1 MVFSF
6 FKKKKKTPETI
17 PVSEENRPEE
27 EPISQESS
35 LQADLQSDVEPDL
48 QPDESNAAK
57 EFVEE
62 EPTSPEEPAMDL
74 ESAIDPTPSKEPEPD
89 IEADPVQES
98 DTAQEPDTEQE
109 PTQTEEHV
117 LQSQTQVQEKPAIQK
132 STGLLSK
139 LKSGLSKTR
148 TILNT
153 DVTELFSS
161 TKAIN
166 DDLFDELEE
175 RLVTSDLGIDITME
189 LMERIRKKSRGL
201 STGDQLRQVLK
212 DELLTLFHE
221 PAPPAPSRPKPYVIM
236 MVGVNG
242 TGKTTTL
249 GKLAMKY
256 NAEGKKV
263 LIAAADTFRAAAI
276 EQVEIWAQRAGADIV
291 RHKEGADPAAV
302 AYDAVEAAMARGA
315 DVVLIDT
322 AGRLHTQKNLMEEL
336 KKIKRSVDKKYKGAP
351 HDVMMVIDAT
361 TGQNALSQTD
371 IFHKAV
377 GLTQMSV
384 TKLDGTAKGGIVAAV
399 SSTMNLPIAYIG
411 VGEAIDDLQEFDA
424 KRFIDALFDD

>member
-1 MVFSF
+1 MAFSF
-6 FKKKKKTPETI
+6 FKKKKKTPETE

-27 EPISQESS
+27 EHISPEPS
-35 LQADLQSDVEPDL
+35 LKTDIEPDLKIDLQSE
-48 QPDESNAAK
+48 ESKAAK
-57 EFVEE
+57 EFVEK
-62 EPTSPEEPAMDL
+62 PSASPEEPAMAL
-74 ESAIDPTPSKEPEPD
+74 ESAIDQTPAKAPDPD
-89 IEADPVQES
+89 IEPNTV
-98 DTAQEPDTEQE
+98 QE
-109 PTQTEEHV
+109 PTQTAEPAF
-117 LQSQTQVQEKPAIQK
+117 QAQAPVQEMPAIQEGK
-132 STGLLSK
+132 GLISK
-139 LKSGLSKTR
+139 LKSGLAKTR
-148 TILNT
+148 TVLNT

-175 RLVTSDLGIDITME
+175 RLVTSDLGIDITMD

-212 DELLTLFHE
+212 DELLTFFHE
-221 PAPPAPSRPKPYVIM
+221 PDPPAPSRPKPYVIM

-256 NAEGKKV
+256 KAEGKKV

-302 AYDAVEAAMARGA
+302 AYDAVEAGMARGV

-371 IFHKAV
+371 IFNQAV

-399 SSTMNLPIAYIG
+399 SSTMKLPIAYIG

-424 KRFIDALFDD
+424 KCFIDALFDD

>member
-1 MVFSF
+1 VAFSF
-6 FKKKKKTPETI
+6 FKKKKKTPDTE

-27 EPISQESS
+27 EPISPKPS
-35 LQADLQSDVEPDL
+35 LKTDVEPDL
-48 QPDESNAAK
+48 KIDLQSEESKAAK
-57 EFVEE
+57 EFVEKT
-62 EPTSPEEPAMDL
+62 PASPEEAAMAV
-74 ESAIDPTPSKEPEPD
+74 ESAIDQTPAKAPDPD
-89 IEADPVQES
+89 IELNTV
-98 DTAQEPDTEQE
+98 QE
-109 PTQTEEHV
+109 PTQTAEPA
-117 LQSQTQVQEKPAIQK
+117 LQAQASVQKKSAIQEG
-132 STGLLSK
+132 TGLISK
-139 LKSGLSKTR
+139 LKSGLAKTR
-148 TILNT
+148 TVLNT

-175 RLVTSDLGIDITME
+175 RLVTSDLGIDITMD

-212 DELLTLFHE
+212 DELLTFFHE
-221 PAPPAPSRPKPYVIM
+221 PDPPAPSKPKPYVIM

-256 NAEGKKV
+256 KAEGKKV

-302 AYDAVEAAMARGA
+302 AYDAVEAAMARGV

-371 IFHKAV
+371 IFNQAV

-384 TKLDGTAKGGIVAAV
+384 TKLDGTAKGGIVAGV
-399 SSTMNLPIAYIG
+399 SSTMKLPIAYIG

-424 KRFIDALFDD
+424 KCFIDALFDD

>member
-1 MVFSF
+1 VVFSF
-6 FKKKKKTPETI
+6 FKKKKKISETE

-27 EPISQESS
+27 ESSSPEPS
-35 LQADLQSDVEPDL
+35 LQTDIEPDL
-48 QPDESNAAK
+48 RSDESKEAK

-62 EPTSPEEPAMDL
+62 TPVSPVESAMD
-74 ESAIDPTPSKEPEPD
+74 EDQVPAKEPEPD
-89 IEADPVQES
+89 IEPDI
-98 DTAQEPDTEQE
+98 EPDTNQE
-109 PTQTEEHV
+109 SVQTEE
-117 LQSQTQVQEKPAIQK
+117 AIQGTPEIHDG
-132 STGLLSK
+132 TGLLSK
-139 LKSGLSKTR
+139 LKSGLAKTR
-148 TILNT
+148 TVLNT

-161 TKAIN
+161 AKSID
-166 DDLFDELEE
+166 DDLFDNLEE
-175 RLVTSDLGIDITME
+175 RLVTSDLGIDITMD
-189 LMERIRKKSRGL
+189 MMARIKKKSRGL
-201 STGDQLRQVLK
+201 STADQLRQVLK

-221 PAPPAPSRPKPYVIM
+221 PAPPDPSSAKPYVIM

-256 NAEGKKV
+256 KAEGKKV

-302 AYDAVEAAMARGA
+302 AYDAVEAGMARGA

-336 KKIKRSVDKKYKGAP
+336 KKIKRSVEKKYKGAP

-361 TGQNALSQTD
+361 TGQNALSQAD

-399 SSTMNLPIAYIG
+399 SSTMALPIAYIG
-411 VGEAIDDLQEFDA
+411 VGEAIEDLQEFDA
-424 KRFIDALFDD
+424 KRFINALFDD

>member
-6 FKKKKKTPETI
+6 FKKKNKPAQTEPILEDN
-17 PVSEENRPEE
+17 SPEE
-27 EPISQESS
+27 EQQSQVSS
-35 LQADLQSDVEPDL
+35 LQADLEAVL
-48 QPDESNAAK
+48 QP
-57 EFVEE
+57 
-62 EPTSPEEPAMDL
+62 
-74 ESAIDPTPSKEPEPD
+74 
-89 IEADPVQES
+89 EAHEATDKFE
-98 DTAQEPDTEQE
+98 EQE
-109 PTQTEEHV
+109 PKKITEPDRESDPAPEEAFTEETAYKE
-117 LQSQTQVQEKPAIQK
+117 QQPVQDKPQIK
-132 STGLLSK
+132 EGTGLLSK
-139 LKSGLSKTR
+139 LKSGLAKTR
-148 TILNT
+148 TVLNT

-161 TKAIN
+161 SKAIN
-166 DDLFDELEE
+166 EDLFDELEE

-189 LMERIRKKSRGL
+189 MMARIKKKSRGL
-201 STGDQLRQVLK
+201 STADQLRQVLK
-212 DELLTLFHE
+212 EELFTLFPDAA
-221 PAPPAPSRPKPYVIM
+221 PAVPSGPKPYIIM

-256 NAEGKKV
+256 KAEGKKV

-302 AYDAVEAAMARGA
+302 AYDAVEAGMARGA

-361 TGQNALSQTD
+361 TGQNALSQAE

-377 GLTQMSV
+377 GVTQMSV

-399 SSTMNLPIAYIG
+399 SAAMQLPIAYIG
-411 VGEAIDDLQEFDA
+411 VGEAIEDLQAFDA

>member
-6 FKKKKKTPETI
+6 FKKKNKPTQPE
-17 PVSEENRPEE
+17 PVSEENSPEE
-27 EPISQESS
+27 APETPESS
-35 LQADLQSDVEPDL
+35 LQADLEEILQPEASQGTEEFFETEPADQAPDKTLEPDVI
-48 QPDESNAAK
+48 PESGRQS
-57 EFVEE
+57 ETV
-62 EPTSPEEPAMDL
+62 PEEVL
-74 ESAIDPTPSKEPEPD
+74 TEETGR
-89 IEADPVQES
+89 Q
-98 DTAQEPDTEQE
+98 EQE
-109 PTQTEEHV
+109 P
-117 LQSQTQVQEKPAIQK
+117 VQDNPEIKEG
-132 STGLLSK
+132 SGLLSK
-139 LKSGLSKTR
+139 LKSGLAKTR
-148 TILNT
+148 TVLNT

-161 TKAIN
+161 TKTID

-175 RLVTSDLGIDITME
+175 RLVTSDLGIDIAME
-189 LMERIRKKSRGL
+189 MMTRIKKKSRGL
-201 STGDQLRQVLK
+201 STADQLRQVLK
-212 DELLTLFHE
+212 DELFTLF
-221 PAPPAPSRPKPYVIM
+221 PAPVPPVLPGPKPYVIM

-256 NAEGKKV
+256 KAEGKKV

-276 EQVEIWAQRAGADIV
+276 EQVEIWAQRSGADIV

-302 AYDAVEAAMARGA
+302 AYDAVEAGMARGA
-315 DVVLIDT
+315 DVILIDT

-361 TGQNALSQTD
+361 TGQNALSQAD

-384 TKLDGTAKGGIVAAV
+384 SKLDGTAKGGIVAAV
-399 SSTMNLPIAYIG
+399 SAAMQLPIAYIG
-411 VGEAIDDLQEFDA
+411 VGEAIEDLQEFDA

>member
-6 FKKKKKTPETI
+6 FKKKKKTPETE
-17 PVSEENRPEE
+17 PVSEKNRPAE
-27 EPISQESS
+27 EPISPEPS
-35 LQADLQSDVEPDL
+35 LQLNLQPDL
-48 QPDESNAAK
+48 QPDESK
-57 EFVEE
+57 EFVGEK
-62 EPTSPEEPAMDL
+62 TV
-74 ESAIDPTPSKEPEPD
+74 PSKEPTMGREFAKDRTPAKALEPD
-89 IEADPVQES
+89 IEPDPDSVRKPE
-98 DTAQEPDTEQE
+98 TNQEPAQPEGPALRTQE
-109 PTQTEEHV
+109 PIH
-117 LQSQTQVQEKPAIQK
+117 EKPAIK
-132 STGLLSK
+132 EGPGLLSK
-139 LKSGLSKTR
+139 LKSGLAKTR
-148 TILNT
+148 TVLNT

-161 TKAIN
+161 AKAI
-166 DDLFDELEE
+166 DDDMFDELEE
-175 RLVTSDLGIDITME
+175 RLVTSDLGIDITMD
-189 LMERIRKKSRGL
+189 MMARIRKKSRGL
-201 STGDQLRQVLK
+201 TTGDQLRQILK
-212 DELLTLFHE
+212 DELFTLFHE
-221 PAPPAPSRPKPYVIM
+221 PPPPAPSQPKPYVIM

-276 EQVEIWAQRAGADIV
+276 EQVEIWARRAGADIV
-291 RHKEGADPAAV
+291 RHKEGGDPAAV

-336 KKIKRSVDKKYKGAP
+336 KKIRRSVDKKFKGAP

-361 TGQNALSQTD
+361 SGQNALSQAD

-377 GLTQMSV
+377 GLTQMSI

-399 SSTMNLPIAYIG
+399 SSVMKLPIAYIG
-411 VGEAIDDLQEFDA
+411 VGEAIEDLQEFDA
-424 KRFIDALFDD
+424 KRFINALFD